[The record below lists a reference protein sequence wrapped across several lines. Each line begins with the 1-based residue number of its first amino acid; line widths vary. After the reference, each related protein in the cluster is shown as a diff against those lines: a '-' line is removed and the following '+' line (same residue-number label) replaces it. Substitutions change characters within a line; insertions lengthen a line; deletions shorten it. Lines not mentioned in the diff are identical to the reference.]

1 MAATRLIALHS
12 NRDKGVSA
20 SMHERI
26 DYAENPDK
34 TENGE
39 FITSYECQPETAA
52 EEFLLSRRQYREA
65 TGREYKGDI
74 IAYQI
79 RQSFKPGEITPE
91 DANKMGYEL
100 AMRFTKGRHAF
111 IVSTHTDKAHIHNHI
126 IFNSIDLDNTR
137 KFKNFFFSGIALQRL
152 SDILCFEHG
161 YSIIKRKPYAERS
174 KRTTYPKRHTIRT
187 ELEAV
192 IAEILK
198 RKPKDMEDLLD
209 QLRQQGYEVKKGKH
223 IAVKGRAQK
232 RFIRLDSLH
241 EGFRTKDLMAL
252 LESAD
257 RSHSVSQPPCKR
269 PKIDLLIDLE
279 DKIRQGKG
287 IGYQNWAK
295 VYNLKQLAKVLLFL
309 QENDIHHF
317 AQLEQMAAESS
328 SRTDALLSDIKQ
340 KEARLKEIRELRT
353 HIINYSKT
361 RETYA
366 AYRKAGYS
374 RKFFEAHR
382 EEITLHKAAKEA
394 FDHLGLKKIPRV
406 VELNEEFNLLVKEK
420 NEQYAAYRKEHDRMR
435 DLVNAKKNAEM
446 VLDDRVENSERVQ
459 RKQISV

>member
-1 MAATRLIALHS
+1 MAATRLIALHA

-39 FITSYECQPETAA
+39 LITSYECQPETAA

-91 DANKMGYEL
+91 DANRMGYEL
-100 AMRFTKGRHAF
+100 AMRFTKERHAF

-126 IFNSIDLDNTR
+126 IFNSIDLDNTH

-161 YSIIKRKPYAERS
+161 YSIIQRKPYAERS
-174 KRTTYPKRHTIRT
+174 KRTTYPKRHTIRS

-198 RKPKDMEDLLD
+198 RKPRDLEDLLD
-209 QLRQQGYEVKKGKH
+209 QLRQQGYEIKKGKH

-241 EGFRTKDLMAL
+241 EGFRTKDLMVL
-252 LESAD
+252 LDSND
-257 RSHSVSQPPCKR
+257 RSHSASQPSDKR

-295 VYNLKQLAKVLLFL
+295 VYNLKQMAKVLLFL
-309 QENDIHHF
+309 QENDIHDF

-366 AYRKAGYS
+366 TYRKAGYS

-382 EEITLHKAAKEA
+382 EEIILHKAAKEA
-394 FDHLGLKKIPRV
+394 FDQLGLKKIPRV
-406 VELNEEFNLLVKEK
+406 AELNEEFNRLVKEK
-420 NEQYAAYRKEHDRMR
+420 NEHYVVYRKERDRMR

-446 VLDDRVENSERVQ
+446 ILDDRMDNPERS
-459 RKQISV
+459 KKHQI

>member
-1 MAATRLIALHS
+1 MAATRLIALHA

-34 TENGE
+34 TENGKL
-39 FITSYECQPETAA
+39 ISSYECQPETAA
-52 EEFLLSRRQYREA
+52 EEFLLSRRQYQEA
-65 TGREYKGDI
+65 NGREYKGDI

-91 DANKMGYEL
+91 DANRMGYEL

-111 IVSTHTDKAHIHNHI
+111 IVSTHTDKAHVHNHI

-161 YSIIKRKPYAERS
+161 YSIIQRKPYAERS
-174 KRTTYPKRHTIRT
+174 KRTTYPKRHTIRG

-198 RKPKDMEDLLD
+198 RKPKDLEALLD
-209 QLRQQGYEVKKGKH
+209 QLRQQGYEIKKGKH

-241 EGFRTKDLMAL
+241 EGFRTKDLMVL
-252 LESAD
+252 LDSND
-257 RSHSVSQPPCKR
+257 RSHSASQPSDKR

-295 VYNLKQLAKVLLFL
+295 VYNLKQMAKVLLFL
-309 QENDIHHF
+309 QENDIHDF

-382 EEITLHKAAKEA
+382 EEITLHKAAKDA
-394 FDHLGLKKIPRV
+394 FDQLGLKKIPRV
-406 VELNEEFNLLVKEK
+406 AELNEEFNRLVKEK
-420 NEQYAAYRKEHDRMR
+420 NEQYTAYRKERDHMR

-446 VLDDRVENSERVQ
+446 ILDDRMDNPERS
-459 RKQISV
+459 KKHQI

>member
-1 MAATRLIALHS
+1 MAATRLIALHA

-39 FITSYECQPETAA
+39 LITSYECQPETTA

-91 DANKMGYEL
+91 DANRMGYEL

-126 IFNSIDLDNTR
+126 IFNSIDLDNTH

-161 YSIIKRKPYAERS
+161 YSIIKRKPYAQRL
-174 KRTTYPKRHTIRT
+174 KRTTYPKRHTIRG

-198 RKPKDMEDLLD
+198 RKPRDLEDLLD
-209 QLRQQGYEVKKGKH
+209 QLRQQGYEIKKGKH

-241 EGFRTKDLMAL
+241 EGFRTRDLMVL
-252 LESAD
+252 LDSND
-257 RSHSVSQPPCKR
+257 RSHSASQPSDKR

-295 VYNLKQLAKVLLFL
+295 VYNLKQMAKVLLFL
-309 QENDIHHF
+309 QENDIHDF

-382 EEITLHKAAKEA
+382 EEITLHKAAKDA
-394 FDHLGLKKIPRV
+394 FDQLGLKKIPRV
-406 VELNEEFNLLVKEK
+406 AELNEEFNRLVKEK
-420 NEQYAAYRKEHDRMR
+420 NEQYTAYRKERDHMR

-446 VLDDRVENSERVQ
+446 ILDDRMDNPERS
-459 RKQISV
+459 KKHQI

>member
-1 MAATRLIALHS
+1 MAATRLIALHA

-39 FITSYECQPETAA
+39 LITSYECQPETAA

-79 RQSFKPGEITPE
+79 LQSFKPGEITPE
-91 DANKMGYEL
+91 DANRMGYEL
-100 AMRFTKGRHAF
+100 AMRFTKERHAF

-126 IFNSIDLDNTR
+126 IFNSIDLDNTH

-161 YSIIKRKPYAERS
+161 YSIIQRKPYAERS
-174 KRTTYPKRHTIRT
+174 KRTTYPKRHTIRS

-198 RKPKDMEDLLD
+198 RKPRDLEDLLD
-209 QLRQQGYEVKKGKH
+209 QLRQQGYEIKKGKH

-241 EGFRTKDLMAL
+241 EGFRTKDLMVL
-252 LESAD
+252 LDSND
-257 RSHSVSQPPCKR
+257 RSHSASQPSDKR

-295 VYNLKQLAKVLLFL
+295 VYNLKQMAKVLLFL
-309 QENDIHHF
+309 QENDIHDF

-366 AYRKAGYS
+366 TYRKAGYS

-382 EEITLHKAAKEA
+382 EEIILHKAAKEA
-394 FDHLGLKKIPRV
+394 FDQLGLKKIPRV
-406 VELNEEFNLLVKEK
+406 AELNEEFNRLVKEK
-420 NEQYAAYRKEHDRMR
+420 NEHYVVYRKERDRMR

-446 VLDDRVENSERVQ
+446 ILDDRMDNPERS
-459 RKQISV
+459 KKHQI